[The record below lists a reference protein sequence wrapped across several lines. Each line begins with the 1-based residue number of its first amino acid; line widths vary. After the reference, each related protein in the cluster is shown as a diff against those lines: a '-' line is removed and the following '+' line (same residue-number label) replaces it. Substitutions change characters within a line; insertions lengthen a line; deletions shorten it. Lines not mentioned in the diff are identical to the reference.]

1 MMGRFRKTFILLIL
15 VWGCVGLERF
25 VAAFVLPGIQKDF
38 ALNYTQAGSII
49 GVFAIAWAIGV
60 WAMGSVSDYVGRK
73 PVIVVLT
80 ILGGILSWLSGFA
93 GGLTSLLVIRGI
105 MGFVEGGIWGP
116 LAATIGE
123 ESSPLNR
130 ARNIALPIALWILLG
145 SAIGPVLSTRLMEA
159 YGWRTVFYLY
169 AIPAV
174 VLGLLI
180 WVVMKEPPS
189 TQAIIA
195 ARRSGARKAKRLD
208 AEGKEIGYRDVVKYR
223 NIIAMA
229 GVWTF
234 NMAFLWLFTTFCMPY
249 MMKVHQLPFTTVGLI
264 MSSFGVASCI
274 GLPVFGAIS
283 DRFGRKPTL
292 IVSCLL
298 CGVMAIVFA
307 SLSPGIALP
316 FLVLFLMLAAFG
328 SGGGAAIVQ
337 ASCAETVGFAMAA
350 TAMGMVTGI
359 GELIGGGIFPVLG
372 GNIADK
378 IGLAPTLYLAGVLMI
393 VGGLIGF
400 FARETAPRIVS
411 RGQRSV
417 TS

>member
-1 MMGRFRKTFILLIL
+1 
-15 VWGCVGLERF
+15 
-25 VAAFVLPGIQKDF
+25 
-38 ALNYTQAGSII
+38 
-49 GVFAIAWAIGV
+49 
-60 WAMGSVSDYVGRK
+60 
-73 PVIVVLT
+73 
-80 ILGGILSWLSGFA
+80 
-93 GGLTSLLVIRGI
+93 
-105 MGFVEGGIWGP
+105 
-116 LAATIGE
+116 
-123 ESSPLNR
+123 
-130 ARNIALPIALWILLG
+130 
-145 SAIGPVLSTRLMEA
+145 
-159 YGWRTVFYLY
+159 
-169 AIPAV
+169 
-174 VLGLLI
+174 
-180 WVVMKEPPS
+180 
-189 TQAIIA
+189 
-195 ARRSGARKAKRLD
+195 
-208 AEGKEIGYRDVVKYR
+208 
-223 NIIAMA
+223 
-229 GVWTF
+229 
-234 NMAFLWLFTTFCMPY
+234 
-249 MMKVHQLPFTTVGLI
+249 